1 MALWQDARYALRLL
15 IKDRWFTAVAVIAL
29 GLGIGANAA
38 VFTFVNAVLL
48 RGLPFDDPGRIV
60 SIGSLDARGRNL
72 GVSRLDFFDIR
83 EAARSYSGLTMFMGA
98 GVNVADEGKA
108 PEQFGGAYVS
118 ANTFQMIG
126 QRPVMGRD
134 FTAAD
139 DRPGADPTVMLGNG
153 IWKNRYGSDPS
164 VIGRSIKVN
173 SLTATVIGIMAPD
186 MKFPFNT
193 DLWIPLSMLPPE
205 LSNSKRGVRQFQVMG
220 RLKPGVTLPQ
230 ARAELQNIEEKLA
243 HDFPDTN
250 KNITPDLLF
259 YNDRVA
265 GPRITLMFWSLMG
278 AVGFVLLIAC
288 ANVANLL
295 LARSAQRTRE
305 IAVRVSLG
313 ASRWRIVRQL
323 LVESVLLSM
332 ISGVLGFGL
341 ALGGIRIFDSVL
353 TDQGKP
359 YWMTFT
365 IDPIVIIFL
374 ASVCVATAFV
384 FGLAPALHVSKTD
397 VNEVMKEGGG
407 RSGTGGMRARRW
419 TSALIVAEVVLTLVL
434 LAGAGLMMRSFLTLY
449 RMDMGFDSSHL
460 LTLRLTL
467 PLTKYP
473 QREPRT
479 AVYQRLEERL
489 RSIRAIQSSGLT
501 TNAPMQG
508 GFLRQLSV
516 EGRAQPDG
524 VPVPEVTVLGIS
536 SGYFET
542 MRLQVVRGR
551 PFTDQDGTPVSPSAI
566 VNQRFVAMHF
576 SNEDPIGRRIH
587 LVDTAPPGPNQSLPL
602 DASIVGIVPNVRQR
616 DFDKPDPDPIV
627 YVPYR
632 ADPQRFSVLIVRTAA
647 DAATITPLVREEMR
661 IVEPEL
667 PLFDIQTMDARLA
680 QMRWPMR
687 VFGSMFAIFAGIA
700 LVLSAVGLYAVT
712 AYSVSQRTSEIGIRM
727 ALGAQPAQVLWL
739 VLRRSLLQLA
749 IGLPV
754 GMAGALGV
762 GRLLQSLL
770 VQTSGRDPLTIASIA
785 FVMVGVSVAAC
796 FWPAR
801 KATRLDPLTAL
812 RYE

>member
-1 MALWQDARYALRLL
+1 MALWQDVRYAVRLL
-15 IKDRWFTAVAVIAL
+15 IKDRWFTAVAAIAL
-29 GLGIGANAA
+29 ALGIGANAA

-72 GVSRLDFFDIR
+72 GVSRLDFNDIR

-118 ANTFQMIG
+118 ANTFHMIG

-134 FTAAD
+134 FSPTD
-139 DRPGADPTVMLGNG
+139 DRPGAEPTVMLGSG

-164 VIGRSIKVN
+164 VIGRTIKVN
-173 SLTATVIGIMAPD
+173 SLVAMVIGVMAPD

-193 DLWIPLSMLPPE
+193 ELWIPLSMLPPE

-230 ARAELQNIEEKLA
+230 ARAELQSIEEKLA

-250 KNITPDLLF
+250 KNIKPDLLF
-259 YNDRVA
+259 YNDRVT
-265 GPRITLMFWSLMG
+265 GPQITLIFWSLMG

-323 LVESVLLSM
+323 LVESILLAI
-332 ISGVLGFGL
+332 ISGALGLGL
-341 ALGGIRIFDSVL
+341 ALGGIRIFDAVL
-353 TDQGKP
+353 VDQGKP
-359 YWMTFT
+359 YWMKFT
-365 IDPIVIIFL
+365 IDPIVIVFL
-374 ASVCVATAFV
+374 VGVCVATAFI

-407 RSGTGGMRARRW
+407 RSGAGGMRARRW
-419 TSALIVAEVVLTLVL
+419 TGALIVTEVVLTLVL
-434 LAGAGLMMRSFLTLY
+434 LAGAGFMMRSFLTLY

-460 LTLRLTL
+460 LTMRLTL
-467 PLTKYP
+467 PLSKYP

-489 RSIRAIQSSGLT
+489 HGVRAIQSSGLT

-516 EGRAQPDG
+516 EGRAPLEG

-536 SGYFET
+536 SGYFDT
-542 MRLQVVRGR
+542 MRLPVVRGR
-551 PFTDQDGTPVSPSAI
+551 AFTDQDGTPSSPSAI

-576 SNEDPIGRRIH
+576 SGEDPIGHRIH

-616 DFDKPDPDPIV
+616 SFQEPDPDPIV

-647 DAATITPLVREEMR
+647 EPGSITPLVREEMR
-661 IVEPEL
+661 IVEPDL

-712 AYSVSQRTSEIGIRM
+712 AYSVSQRTSELGIRM
-727 ALGAQPAQVLWL
+727 ALGAQPEQVLWL

-754 GMAGALGV
+754 GMAGAFGV

-770 VQTSGRDPLTIASIA
+770 VQTSARDPLTIVVIALVMIVVSIA
-785 FVMVGVSVAAC
+785 AC
-796 FWPAR
+796 VWPAR
-801 KATRLDPLTAL
+801 KATRLDPVIAL